1 MNSTGFRRSLTWIP
15 RKWSGRLLALSMSTE
30 KLLLKLSISRISPA
44 NIREYLYSIPG
55 EEDINKDSIRDY
67 LSDYVDVE
75 KVLNLEVEPIY
86 NHLKK
91 KGVNIVSILSDDYPE
106 NLKTIPKPPPI
117 LFIRGEIVPEDS
129 KAVAI
134 IGTRRPTEYGRSVAW
149 NFAKELA
156 SNGFTII
163 SGLAMGIDTN
173 AHRGALEAGGRTI
186 GVIGCGIDR
195 VYPSSNKRL
204 AQMIADGN
212 GAVISDFPPGTPPL
226 KYNFPLRNRI
236 ISGLA
241 KGIVAVQAA
250 SRSGVFS
257 TVNWAL
263 DYGRDVFA
271 VPGNITARQSEGTN
285 RLIKDGAIPVTSPED
300 ILNYFGFSSSVKEEK
315 EVELPGDEQRVF
327 DAIGDEGARIEE
339 ICDATGFKPQQ
350 VNSILLL
357 LELKGFVREI
367 GGGRYIRNKP

>member
-1 MNSTGFRRSLTWIP
+1 MN
-15 RKWSGRLLALSMSTE
+15 TE

-67 LSDYVDVE
+67 LSDNVDVE

-129 KAVAI
+129 NAVAI

-204 AQMIADGN
+204 AHMIADGN

-367 GGGRYIRNKP
+367 GGGRYIRNRP

>member
-1 MNSTGFRRSLTWIP
+1 
-15 RKWSGRLLALSMSTE
+15 MSTE

-75 KVLNLEVEPIY
+75 KVLNLEIEPIY

-129 KAVAI
+129 NAVAI

-156 SNGFTII
+156 SHGFTII

-271 VPGNITARQSEGTN
+271 VPGNITVRQSEGTN

-300 ILNYFGFSSSVKEEK
+300 ILNYFGFSTSVKEEK

-367 GGGRYIRNKP
+367 GGGRYIRNRP

>member
-1 MNSTGFRRSLTWIP
+1 MDSTGFRRSLTWIP

-67 LSDYVDVE
+67 LSDNVDVE

-129 KAVAI
+129 NAVAI

-204 AQMIADGN
+204 AHMIADGN

-367 GGGRYIRNKP
+367 GGGRYIRNRP

>member
-1 MNSTGFRRSLTWIP
+1 
-15 RKWSGRLLALSMSTE
+15 MSTE

-67 LSDYVDVE
+67 LSDNVDVE

-129 KAVAI
+129 NAVAI

-204 AQMIADGN
+204 AHMIADGN

-367 GGGRYIRNKP
+367 GGGRYIRNRP